1 MNSLCFD
8 ISQVFCFLSSQIKVT
23 VSKTKRSAKP
33 LALRSGWS
41 AQRGAPQNAW
51 MGTTPS
57 PLHLHPSLRACYGA
71 AKPALAKAGEP
82 GEQTPS
88 ARGGTSFPP
97 PLQHPSPRVTAGGP
111 AEIRAAA
118 RGVLAAVRCLHKL
131 TASNRSGAG
140 SRARA
145 EDAPSVPRSWQKS
158 TGSRGQVCPAAS
170 GLIASLRLGYRAC

>member
-23 VSKTKRSAKP
+23 VSKTKPSAKP
-33 LALRSGWS
+33 LALRSGWP

-71 AKPALAKAGEP
+71 AKPEWPESRGDKPPVHVVGPHSPLP
-82 GEQTPS
+82 STPITLCHCRRTDRNQGS
-88 ARGGTSFPP
+88 C
-97 PLQHPSPRVTAGGP
+97 
-111 AEIRAAA
+111 
-118 RGVLAAVRCLHKL
+118 GVLAAVRCLHKL
-131 TASNRSGAG
+131 TSGNRSGAG

-145 EDAPSVPRSWQKS
+145 EDAPSMPRSRQKS